1 MIWWVPL
8 IGRVNLTLPPPPPA
22 AADADAAS
30 ARSITPPN
38 RRSFNLPSVWLANM
52 GKACVPQV
60 QPAEGIER
68 FLRGGGLIVSATGHC
83 EASAEYESGQGYP
96 DLFHV
101 RFPAPK
107 VRANLAVEAASKR
120 QNSAWRSRGAFG
132 QCLRLLRRAGLAG
145 RHLPVRRQPR
155 PQPAEGGASW
165 RSALL
170 WMGRGMSGAML
181 TPADAYVA
189 GGLSGRWRK
198 GSGGYVIPKGLR
210 GLHLGE
216 RIA

>member
-1 MIWWVPL
+1 MV
-8 IGRVNLTLPPPPPA
+8 
-22 AADADAAS
+22 D
-30 ARSITPPN
+30 
-38 RRSFNLPSVWLANM
+38 
-52 GKACVPQV
+52 V

-68 FLRGGGLIVSATGHC
+68 FLRDGGLIVSATGHC

-181 TPADAYVA
+181 TPADAYVR

-198 GSGGYVIPKGLR
+198 GSGGVCSGALSRFLAGPALSLR
-210 GLHLGE
+210 ATLLTRCDRASPEPARQAG
-216 RIA
+216 R